1 MPISAWSSGDTFAPE
16 HLIHRLPVCAK
27 ETMPPLPPPLADE
40 ARKKLATIFQ
50 VARQKGFDL
59 RIPAELAGEI
69 QSVFAFSDFIAR
81 TCQRYPEV
89 LDDLLQSGDL
99 KKTYPSGTYRNLL
112 QARLPAPPEDPL
124 DVVQQHLGNELRAV
138 RRREMIRIAWRDLAG
153 RADLDETMTDLSA
166 LADACIDGALT
177 VLYDGLCR
185 QRGTPTGPGG
195 TPQQL
200 VVVGMGKLGARELNF
215 SSDVDLIFAFP
226 ESGRTIGEASSIS
239 NDEFF
244 TRLCRQLV
252 RVLGQVTAEGFVFR
266 IDTNLRPF
274 GESGPLAMSF
284 TALEGYY
291 QNQGRE
297 WERYAWIKARV
308 VAGDDR
314 AGNDLLTILQPF
326 IYRRYLDYGVFDS
339 LREMKQKIAME
350 VKRRGIEK
358 NIKLG
363 AGGIREVE
371 FFGQIFQLLRGGVE
385 PELQE
390 RRILRVIDLLVGYGS
405 LEPDTGAA
413 LRAAYCFLRQVEH
426 RLQAYQDQQTHDLPD
441 DPTGRMRLAWAMGF
455 PDTTSFMTALEDH
468 RRLVH
473 RQFATLL
480 EPVTETAAET
490 ADNLQIELLSTV
502 WRASVDPE
510 QAQAILADTGF
521 SAPQDVLGRLAF
533 LRRQTDKLKFSTEGR
548 QRLNRLMPLFLM
560 ETSRADQPDL
570 TLGRIIDILA
580 SIGRRTTYLA
590 LLAENPTVLQH
601 LVRLAGASHFIATFL
616 ARHPV
621 LLDELIDP
629 RTLFSPPER
638 AEMESDLAH
647 TLEKVPSDDMEF
659 LIESLCIFQQ
669 VNTLRVAAA
678 DVSGVLPLM
687 KVSDHLSDLAEVILD
702 AVVKIV
708 WRDLAAKHGQ
718 PADRIGGP
726 TGDNGF
732 AIVAYGKLGGFELG
746 YGSDLDL
753 VFLHAAAKGQ
763 TTGGPHPIDNTQFFS
778 RLGQRVIHVLTTH
791 TRAGRIYET
800 DMRLRPS
807 GSSGPLVSHIDAYEK
822 YQRDDAWTWEHQALI
837 RSRAICGDPTL
848 KQRYQ
853 QIRQAILVQQRDL
866 QQLRQDVRDMRRRLM
881 EENVLPDKAIF
892 DLKQGRGGIV
902 DIEFLVQF
910 LVLACAHEHP
920 NLTRWTDNVRLLV
933 TLMDSGLIDH
943 ATAYRLREAYLTYR
957 AAVHRL
963 SLQNQPP
970 RLPMERFRTKCDY
983 VVNAWQHFLED
994 DGLSKIPHE

>member
-1 MPISAWSSGDTFAPE
+1 MPQLPDPLADDARDKWAAISGAAHQRGLALQIPTELAEESRTVLACSDFVARTAQRTPAVFDDLLHSGDLQRAYPPGTFQA
-16 HLIHRLPVCAK
+16 IVQTC
-27 ETMPPLPPPLADE
+27 LPPPA
-40 ARKKLATIFQ
+40 
-50 VARQKGFDL
+50 
-59 RIPAELAGEI
+59 
-69 QSVFAFSDFIAR
+69 
-81 TCQRYPEV
+81 
-89 LDDLLQSGDL
+89 DDLQ
-99 KKTYPSGTYRNLL
+99 NVEALL
-112 QARLPAPPEDPL
+112 GVA
-124 DVVQQHLGNELRAV
+124 LRKV
-138 RRREMIRIAWRDLAG
+138 RQREMLRIAWRDLAG
-153 RADLDETMTDLSA
+153 RADLEETMTELSD
-166 LADACIDGALT
+166 LADACIEGALT
-177 VLYDGLCR
+177 VLYEGLCR
-185 QRGTPTGPGG
+185 QRGTPTGRGG

-200 VVVGMGKLGARELNF
+200 VVLGMGKLGARELNF
-215 SSDVDLIFAFP
+215 SSDVDLILAFP
-226 ESGRTIGEASSIS
+226 EGGRTVGAPSAIS

-244 TRLCRQLV
+244 TRLGRRLV
-252 RVLGQVTAEGFVFR
+252 RALGQVTADGFVFR

-284 TALEGYY
+284 AALEGYY

-308 VAGDDR
+308 VAGDKQ
-314 AGNDLLTILQPF
+314 AGRSLLTLLQPF
-326 IYRRYLDYGVFDS
+326 IYRRYLDYGVFES

-371 FFGQIFQLLRGGVE
+371 FFGQMFQLIRGGVE
-385 PELQE
+385 PDLQE
-390 RRILRVIDLLVGYGS
+390 RRILQVLSLLVDYGS
-405 LEPDTGAA
+405 LAPQTGAA
-413 LRAAYCFLRQVEH
+413 MRDAYRFLRRVEH
-426 RLQAYQDQQTHDLPD
+426 RLQAYRDQQTHDLPA
-441 DPTGRMRLAWAMGF
+441 DPTHRLRLAWAMGYSD
-455 PDTTSFMTALEDH
+455 PTSFLTALADH

-473 RQFATLL
+473 HQFATLL
-480 EPVTETAAET
+480 EPVAEGPAT
-490 ADNLQIELLSTV
+490 SDDKTPIDPLSTV
-502 WRASVDPE
+502 WHASLDPD
-510 QAQAILADTGF
+510 QAHAILAKAGFADPPDMMRRLTFLHRQADKHKF
-521 SAPQDVLGRLAF
+521 SA
-533 LRRQTDKLKFSTEGR
+533 EGQ
-548 QRLNRLMPLFLM
+548 QRLDRLMPLFLT

-580 SIGRRTTYLA
+580 NIGRRTTYLA
-590 LLAENPTVLQH
+590 LLAENPMVLQH
-601 LVRLAGASHFIATFL
+601 LVRLVGASHFVATFL

-629 RTLFSPPER
+629 RTLFSPPGREELQR
-638 AEMESDLAH
+638 DLDH
-647 TLEKVPSDDMEF
+647 TLDKVPSDDMEF
-659 LIESLCIFQQ
+659 RIESLCIFQQ

-702 AVVKIV
+702 AVVAMV
-708 WRDLAAKHGQ
+708 WQDLAAKHGQ
-718 PADRIGGP
+718 PTGP
-726 TGDNGF
+726 IDAVPGCHGF
-732 AIVAYGKLGGFELG
+732 VIVAYGKLGGFELG

-807 GSSGPLVSHIDAYEK
+807 GSSGPLVSHIEAFAT
-822 YQRDDAWTWEHQALI
+822 YQHESAWTWEHQALI
-837 RSRAICGDPTL
+837 RSRAICGDPAL
-848 KQRYQ
+848 RARYQ
-853 QIRQAILVQQRDL
+853 QIREAVLIQPRDL
-866 QQLRQDVRDMRRRLM
+866 QQLKHDVRDMRRRLM
-881 EENVLPDKAIF
+881 QENALPDDTVF

-910 LVLACAHEHP
+910 LVLACSHAHP

-933 TLMDSGLIDH
+933 TLIDSGLMDH
-943 ATAYRLREAYLTYR
+943 TTAYRLREAYLTYR

-970 RLPMERFRTKCDY
+970 ELPVARFQSQRDHVIST
-983 VVNAWQHFLED
+983 WQHFLEED
-994 DGLSKIPHE
+994 RAPIDFTE